1 MWQATCLVCIKRAQ
15 SNLGGL
21 WPSSCTHSPVSCGPG
36 HHQPSWVS
44 PKPQLKVLH
53 SLSAQTSSWGRE
65 VAEGHPRQGT
75 SSWRFELT
83 QRHLRRK
90 AHKHDILYISCWCS
104 VSKMCLTLCNPMDCS
119 TPGFPVLPH
128 LSEFTQT
135 LVHWVGDAIKPSH
148 PLSPPSPPA
157 QSLCQHQSF
166 PMSQL
171 FASGGQSIGASAS
184 VLPMNMQDWSPLGL
198 TGLISLLSKGLL
210 RIFSNTTVQK
220 HQFFPAQISLGS
232 EARICTS
239 LVEKP

>member
-1 MWQATCLVCIKRAQ
+1 MWQAMCLVCIKRAQ

-148 PLSPPSPPA
+148 PLSPPSPLLPKVSA
-157 QSLCQHQSF
+157 SISLFQWVSSLHQVAKVLELQLQSF
-166 PMSQL
+166 QW
-171 FASGGQSIGASAS
+171 ICRT
-184 VLPMNMQDWSPLGL
+184 D
-198 TGLISLLSKGLL
+198 LL
-210 RIFSNTTVQK
+210 
-220 HQFFPAQISLGS
+220 
-232 EARICTS
+232 
-239 LVEKP
+239 